1 MAGPVTHISSTIK
14 PVLMEKKRQFKR
26 HVIAAVVSIKEK
38 LDNDYQ
44 PHDDTTVK
52 LALKYGVSRNVL
64 QAAFKQLYGIS
75 IRDYKLQLRME
86 TSRLLLEEGKDSKA
100 VSLELQYATQ
110 SGFSTAFKK
119 FYGTTPSK
127 STNGNSNPFKNGAK

>member
-1 MAGPVTHISSTIK
+1 MA
-14 PVLMEKKRQFKR
+14 KKRQFKR
-26 HVIAAVVSIKEK
+26 HVIAAITSIKEK

-44 PHDDTTVK
+44 PNSDTTVK
-52 LALKYGVSRNVL
+52 MALKYGVSRNVL
-64 QAAFKQLYGIS
+64 QAAFKQQYGIS
-75 IRDYKLQLRME
+75 IRDYKLLLRME

-110 SGFSTAFKK
+110 SSFSTAFKK

-127 STNGNSNPFKNGAK
+127 AINEDDYPFIKGAK